1 MGSLGHK
8 RSYKRG
14 LFLVLIGCIIGG
26 LLFGTLSFTLAT
38 LQETS
43 DCTAQPRPDC
53 PIPEKKPIPCPKQN
67 SKPPCSLNAA
77 K

>member
-1 MGSLGHK
+1 MGSLLHIH
-8 RSYKRG
+8 SYKRG
-14 LFLVLIGCIIGG
+14 LILVVIGCILGG
-26 LLFGTLSFTLAT
+26 LLFGALSLTRAT

-53 PIPEKKPIPCPKQN
+53 VVPEKQPIPCPAQK
-67 SKPPCSLNAA
+67 SKPLCSLNAA

>member
-1 MGSLGHK
+1 MESLLHK

-14 LFLVLIGCIIGG
+14 LILVVIACLIGG
-26 LLFGTLSFTLAT
+26 LLFGTLSLTRAM

-43 DCTAQPRPDC
+43 DCTAQPRPEC
-53 PIPEKKPIPCPKQN
+53 PINEKKPIPCPEQKSRPQC
-67 SKPPCSLNAA
+67 PLNAA

>member
-1 MGSLGHK
+1 MGSLG
-8 RSYKRG
+8 YKRG
-14 LFLVLIGCIIGG
+14 LLIVLIGCIIVG
-26 LLFGTLSFTLAT
+26 LLFGALSFTLAT

-43 DCTAQPRPDC
+43 DCPAQPRPEC
-53 PIPEKKPIPCPKQN
+53 PTHEKKPIPCPKQN

>member
-8 RSYKRG
+8 RSYKHG
-14 LFLVLIGCIIGG
+14 LFLVVIGCIIGG
-26 LLFGTLSFTLAT
+26 LLFGTLSLTRAM

-53 PIPEKKPIPCPKQN
+53 IISEKKPIPCPKQK
-67 SKPPCSLNAA
+67 SRPLCPLNAA

>member
-8 RSYKRG
+8 HSYKRG
-14 LFLVLIGCIIGG
+14 LILVVIGCIIGG
-26 LLFGTLSFTLAT
+26 LLFGALSFTLAT

-43 DCTAQPRPDC
+43 DCTERPRPDC
-53 PIPEKKPIPCPKQN
+53 VISEKQPIPCPKQK
-67 SKPPCSLNAA
+67 SKPHCWLKIA

>member
-1 MGSLGHK
+1 MGSLRHK

-14 LFLVLIGCIIGG
+14 LFIVLIGCIMGG
-26 LLFGTLSFTLAT
+26 LLFGTLSFTKT
-38 LQETS
+38 MLQGTS

-53 PIPEKKPIPCPKQN
+53 VVPEKKPIPCPKQKN
-67 SKPPCSLNAA
+67 RPPCPLNVA